1 MSGSKV
7 RIMTQGAMLASLF
20 GVLGIINIYTGSF
33 FDIIFAYIMVLGLTY
48 YTYLYGYKAGSSVLA
63 VTFVVLF
70 LVGEM
75 FFAFYA
81 TATLSMGVFYGYSLK
96 SKKTKRF
103 SKYGLMIIS
112 AVKNFLIFFLLGG
125 LLGINVY
132 QEGLEIY
139 SDIIGMIPYLK
150 NIFTPKITFV
160 LLWLFMFVCE
170 SYVIRVYS
178 DILISKL
185 MKRKLN

>member
-1 MSGSKV
+1 
-7 RIMTQGAMLASLF
+7 
-20 GVLGIINIYTGSF
+20 
-33 FDIIFAYIMVLGLTY
+33 
-48 YTYLYGYKAGSSVLA
+48 
-63 VTFVVLF
+63 
-70 LVGEM
+70 M

>member
-7 RIMTQGAMLASLF
+7 RIMAQGAVLASLF
-20 GVLGIINIYTGSF
+20 GVLGIINIYTGSI

-48 YTYLYGYKAGSSVLA
+48 YTYLYDYKAGLSVLA

-75 FFAFYA
+75 FFTLYA
-81 TATLSMGVFYGYSLK
+81 AATLIMGVFYGYCLR
-96 SKKTKRF
+96 SKKSKRF

-112 AVKNFLIFFLLGG
+112 AIKNFLIFFLLGG

-139 SDIIGMIPYLK
+139 SSIIGMIPGLK
-150 NIFTPKITFV
+150 NIFVPEMAFV
-160 LLWLFMFVCE
+160 LLWLFMFICE

-178 DILISKL
+178 DIVVSKM
-185 MKRKLN
+185 MKRK

>member
-1 MSGSKV
+1 MSGNKV
-7 RIMTQGAMLASLF
+7 KVMAQGAMLASLF
-20 GVLGIINIYTGSF
+20 GVLGVINIYTGSF

-48 YTYLYGYKAGSSVLA
+48 YTYLYDYKAGLSVLV

-75 FFAFYA
+75 FFTLYA
-81 TATLSMGVFYGYSLK
+81 AVTLIMGVFYGYCLRNQK
-96 SKKTKRF
+96 SKRF

-112 AVKNFLIFFLLGG
+112 AIKNFLIFFLLGG

-139 SDIIGMIPYLK
+139 SDIIGVVPGLK
-150 NIFTPKITFV
+150 SVITPEIAFI

-170 SYVIRVYS
+170 SYVVRVYS
-178 DILISKL
+178 NILISKM
-185 MKRKLN
+185 MKRK